1 MKWEELL
8 EIVGKEPVFDS
19 SVLAAGGTDPADL
32 GRQLSRWVKSG
43 HLLQLRRGLYVLS
56 ERYRKVQPHPFLIAN
71 RLKRASYISLQAAL
85 GYEGLIPEHVA
96 AVTSVTT
103 GRPEILTNPCGV
115 FIFKHV
121 KKSLF
126 FGYRPLDFGDRQ
138 AAFVA
143 LPEKALLDLV
153 YLTPGSDDP
162 AYLRELRLQNL
173 ERLDMKRL
181 TGFAAR
187 TGSPKLIQASKI
199 IASMAKGSET

>member
-8 EIVGKEPVFDS
+8 EIVGKEPVFES
-19 SVLAAGGTDPADL
+19 SVLVAVGVDSADL

-43 HLLQLRRGLYVLS
+43 HLLQLRRGLYALS
-56 ERYRKVQPHPFLIAN
+56 ERYRKVQPHPFQVAN
-71 RLKRASYISLQAAL
+71 RLKRASYVSLQAAL

-103 GRPEILTNPCGV
+103 LRPEILTNPFGT

-126 FGYRPLDFGDRQ
+126 FGYRLLNFGDRQ
-138 AAFVA
+138 SAFVA

-153 YLTPGSDDP
+153 YLTPGSSDR

-173 ERLDMKRL
+173 EKLDLERLS
-181 TGFAAR
+181 GFAAR
-187 TGSPKLIQASKI
+187 TGSRKLIQASKI
-199 IASMAKGSET
+199 IASLAENSET